1 MQKIASC
8 NRKGHAMPESRRHG
22 NRLSTKILLVMKLT
36 TLLLTIAFM
45 GASAKGISQS
55 VTFSGQ
61 HIPLEKTF
69 ETVRSQTGYHV
80 FCDRRLLK
88 EALPVN
94 VNADNMPLRQFLDI
108 IFRNQSLQYLI
119 REQTIFVSKKTM
131 TTADPSKILEA
142 ANVVFVQGVITDEN
156 ENPLYGAT
164 IKVKGTERSIINQ
177 QNGRFEISVNVGDVL
192 IVSFVGFQTTEVKIA
207 NSTDLAIK
215 LKRATINIDEI
226 NVKVSTGYQT
236 ISKERAT
243 GAYNIV
249 TAEELQEVPANN
261 ILERLEGKVPG
272 VRFDIRFNKIQ
283 IRTINTYS
291 VNTAPL
297 IVIDGFPLIPA
308 SSGDQNL
315 TTLGSSQMS
324 NGSVLSTLNPNDIEQ
339 ITFLKDAVATSIWG
353 SRGANGVIVIE
364 TKRGKKGAPTINFSA
379 TVGTSKAP
387 SFSKLRW
394 MNSAEYVD
402 LEKEMYDK
410 GFFTDNTQSP
420 WYFPLQNN
428 NPSEVV
434 EWLFKVK
441 RGTATQAE
449 ADAALAEIGTRNNE
463 SQIRKYLL
471 RSAINQQ
478 YNLSVSGG
486 GDNNSYY
493 ISGNFNKD
501 LPIYRSN
508 SAQNAIITGNFTND
522 LFNKTVKLRT
532 GFNYQYA
539 TNKAN
544 IAAVEALSQSLISL
558 RPYDMLVDGN
568 GQPIRRSITM
578 RPETNDSLVKLGYLP
593 FTYSAIDELN
603 YSNTKN
609 SINSIRLNTGLIVKL
624 TNWMN
629 FDVSGMYQR
638 NINNMQTINEVNSYS
653 GRTTVNT
660 GTVISSTTHKP
671 VYNIP
676 YGGTYTMTD
685 GTSWDYNLRGMLN
698 VNYAFNADHQL
709 TALAGGEIRQTY
721 SRSYSSIRYGY
732 DPDANSFATVNPTIP
747 FMTMYGWTSTLGS
760 NQSGV
765 SEQRNRYLS
774 YFGNA
779 AYTYKN
785 RYNLSGSMRFDD
797 YTLLGLERSKRAKP
811 FWSAGF
817 KWTVTGEEFMQSV
830 TWLTNLGLRLT
841 YGTGGSVPLGGSNV
855 PIITLN
861 ATDPN
866 TQLPIATIQNPA
878 NQQLG
883 WELTRTGNIGLD
895 AGVLNNRISGSIDVY
910 RKRSSGI
917 LASFPFNPTYGWS
930 SLSYNTGTM
939 KSHGFEAGITA
950 KIVDKKDWGIASV
963 FNIAYGKTAVTD
975 SRFNTTLASTLVT
988 SSNMVNGYP
997 MGAMFVYRSAGLN
1010 PETGQ
1015 TRIYDRN
1022 NKIIESTTNL
1032 TSAFDINDIKYVG
1045 QAIAPYHGGFF
1056 NTFRYKGFQLGVQMT
1071 YYFGHKFLVPGINN
1085 YPQFSGEYYGIVGR
1099 QKDLA
1104 NRWRKPGDEAFTDVP
1119 GLGNVNFNSIT
1130 RYRYSDK
1137 LVRSADNIRLQ
1148 QISLSYNFPNSM
1160 LPKRVFKSLSLSG
1173 SARNLGMIWAKNK
1186 EGYDPE
1192 YLNSSANYYSMPPV
1206 TSYLFNINASF

>member
-8 NRKGHAMPESRRHG
+8 NRKGHAMPGRRRHG
-22 NRLSTKILLVMKLT
+22 NRLSTKIMLVMKLT
-36 TLLLTIAFM
+36 ALLLTIAFM
-45 GASAKGISQS
+45 GASAKGVSQS
-55 VTFSGQ
+55 VTFSGRN
-61 HIPLEKTF
+61 IPLEKTF

-80 FCDRRLLK
+80 FCDRQLLK

-94 VNADNMPLRQFLDI
+94 VNAENMPLNQFLDI
-108 IFRNQSLQYLI
+108 VFRNQSLQYLI
-119 REQTIFVSKKTM
+119 REQTIFVSKKNAAA
-131 TTADPSKILEA
+131 ADPSKVLEA
-142 ANVVFVQGVITDEN
+142 ANVVLVQGIVTDEN
-156 ENPLYGAT
+156 ANILYGAT

-177 QNGRFEISVNVGDVL
+177 NNGRFEIAVNVGDVL
-192 IVSFVGFQTTEVKIA
+192 IVSFVGFQTTEVKIS
-207 NSTDLAIK
+207 NSTDLTIV

-243 GAYNIV
+243 GAYNVI
-249 TAEELQEVPANN
+249 TAEDLQDVPANN
-261 ILERLEGKVPG
+261 ILERLAGKVPG

-283 IRTINTYS
+283 IRTINTYT

-297 IVIDGFPLIPA
+297 IVIDGFPLIAP
-308 SSGDQNL
+308 SGDQNL
-315 TTLGSSQMS
+315 TTLGSNQMA
-324 NGSVLSTLNPNDIEQ
+324 NGAVLSTLNPNDIEQ
-339 ITFLKDAVATSIWG
+339 ITFLKDAVATSVWG

-364 TKRGKKGAPTINFSA
+364 TKKGKKGAPTINFNA
-379 TVGTSKAP
+379 TFGTSKAP

-394 MNSAEYVD
+394 MNAAEYVD
-402 LEKEMYDK
+402 LEREMYNK

-420 WYFPLQNN
+420 WYFPLQNT

-449 ADAALAEIGTRNNE
+449 ADAALEEIGKRNNE

-478 YNLSVSGG
+478 YNLSISGG
-486 GDNNSYY
+486 GDNNTYY

-508 SAQNAIITGNFTND
+508 SAQNAILTGNFTND
-522 LFNKTVKLRT
+522 LFNRRVKLRT
-532 GFNYQYA
+532 GFNYQYSQSV
-539 TNKAN
+539 AN
-544 IAAVEALSQSLISL
+544 IAAVEALSQSMISL

-568 GQPIRRSITM
+568 GQPIRRAITM
-578 RPETNDSLVKLGYLP
+578 RPEVNDSLVKLGYLP

-609 SINSIRLNTGLIVKL
+609 TVNIVRFNTGLNIKL

-629 FDVSGMYQR
+629 LDLSGMYQR
-638 NINNMQTINEVNSYS
+638 NISNMQTINEIDSYS

-660 GTVISSTTHKP
+660 GTVISATTRKP
-671 VYNIP
+671 VYNVP
-676 YGGTYTMTD
+676 FGGTYTLTD
-685 GTSWDYNLRGMLN
+685 GNAWDYNLRGLLN
-698 VNYAFNADHQL
+698 VNYNFNADHQL
-709 TALAGGEIRQTY
+709 TALAGTEIRQTNA
-721 SRSYSSIRYGY
+721 RSYNSIRYGY

-747 FMTMYGWTSTLGS
+747 FMTMYGWTTTLGS

-785 RYNLSGSMRFDD
+785 RYNVSGSMRFDD

-811 FWSAGF
+811 FWSAGV
-817 KWTVTGEEFMQSV
+817 KWTATQEDFMQGIS
-830 TWLTNLGLRLT
+830 WLNNLGLRLT
-841 YGTGGSVPLGGSNV
+841 YGTGGSVPQGGYNV
-855 PIITLN
+855 PVITLN
-861 ATDPN
+861 TTDPN

-883 WELTRTGNIGLD
+883 WELTRTSNIGID
-895 AGVLNNRISGSIDVY
+895 FSVLNNRLSGSIDAY
-910 RKRSSGI
+910 QKKSEGI
-917 LASFPFNPTYGWS
+917 LATFPFNPTYGWS
-930 SLSYNTGTM
+930 TLSYNTGNM
-939 KSHGFEAGITA
+939 RSHGFETGITGR
-950 KIVDKKDWGIASV
+950 IVDKKDWGITSTLN
-963 FNIAYGKTAVTD
+963 FSYGKTKVTD
-975 SRFNTTLASTLVT
+975 SRYNTTLASNLVT
-988 SSNMVNGYP
+988 GSTLVNGYP

-1022 NKIIESTTNL
+1022 DKIIESTTNL
-1032 TSAFDINDIKYVG
+1032 TSSFDINDIKYVG
-1045 QAIAPYHGGFF
+1045 QTTAPYHGGFF
-1056 NTFRYKGFQLGVQMT
+1056 NTFRYKGFEVGVQMT
-1071 YYFGHKFLVPGINN
+1071 YFFGHKFLAPSINN
-1085 YPQFSGEYYGIVGR
+1085 YPQFSGDYYGIVGR

-1104 NRWRKPGDEAFTDVP
+1104 TRWRKPGDEAFTDVP
-1119 GLGNVNFNSIT
+1119 GLSNVNFNSIT
-1130 RYRYSDK
+1130 RYKYSDK

-1148 QISLSYNFPNSM
+1148 QISLAYNFPAAM
-1160 LPKRVFKSLSLSG
+1160 LPKKVIRSLTLSG
-1173 SARNLGMIWAKNK
+1173 SARNLGLIWTKNK
-1186 EGYDPE
+1186 DGYDPE
-1192 YLNSSANYYSMPPV
+1192 YLNASANYYSMPPV